1 MAAADICAALT
12 RTQVLDATLPLVQ
25 QQSAEGLAPWR
36 QQLGRLVDGGCAHMT
51 LLFLLC
57 VDVVIIGAPPHT

>member
-1 MAAADICAALT
+1 M
-12 RTQVLDATLPLVQ
+12 LDATLPLVQ
-25 QQSAEGLAPWR
+25 QQSAEGRAPWR
-36 QQLGRLVDGGCAHMT
+36 HQLGRLVDGGCAHMT